1 MKKAVIGLVG
11 IAVLFTAA
19 AIGLAQIKK
28 GLGDGSQSERYKLF
42 GKSDGIHGIL
52 DHKIPELRM
61 LGLTEEQK
69 AKVREIITESKRR
82 ISPLVESLRANRE
95 NLRKLAFTG
104 SFDEKTVSEIAS
116 QSGQII
122 SQIIVERERAKSQI
136 YEILTEEQKIKLAE
150 LRAKR
155 EEKRKALLSSAENS
169 QQ

>member
-1 MKKAVIGLVG
+1 
-11 IAVLFTAA
+11 
-19 AIGLAQIKK
+19 
-28 GLGDGSQSERYKLF
+28 
-42 GKSDGIHGIL
+42 
-52 DHKIPELRM
+52 M

-82 ISPLVESLRANRE
+82 ISPLVESLRSNRE

-155 EEKRKALLSSAENS
+155 EEKHKALLSPAENS